1 MKKLIVFNFKHKVK
15 IYDDL
20 KLAFN
25 EFKFYRELYRYE
37 NLRTIKK
44 MDYEKFRKT
53 LLTQDKYESIF
64 IQTDRPADRIRIKL
78 QEIENV

>member
-1 MKKLIVFNFKHKVK
+1 
-15 IYDDL
+15 
-20 KLAFN
+20 
-25 EFKFYRELYRYE
+25 
-37 NLRTIKK
+37 